1 MLICDE
7 QISMGAQNTG
17 VMATI
22 LDQGR
27 QKQIIIM
34 EPTSCTSSN
43 YIHIKLWLGSDRF
56 GYDNGWIP

>member
-22 LDQGR
+22 TGWGETETNNYNGTLQVA
-27 QKQIIIM
+27 QVH
-34 EPTSCTSSN
+34 